1 MEGSIVSIDWTL
13 AVQAVNFLVFMVL
26 INKFL
31 FKPLLELME
40 EREREVG
47 AVYSE
52 VEALKEKANSLFSQ
66 VEELLARAKEEAKA
80 KIDEAVREARE
91 EREKILSEAQE
102 EALKKVE
109 KAKEEIWKSFE
120 EEKAK
125 LEKEAER
132 IAEEIVKK
140 ILGKVA

>member
-1 MEGSIVSIDWTL
+1 MAGSIVSIDWTL
-13 AVQAVNFLVFMVL
+13 AVQTVNFLIFMVL

-40 EREREVG
+40 ERERELG
-47 AVYSE
+47 TVYSE
-52 VEALKEKANSLFSQ
+52 VEALKEKANSLLAQ
-66 VEELLARAKEEAKA
+66 VEELLSRAKEEAKA

-91 EREKILSEAQE
+91 EREKIIAEAQE
-102 EALKKVE
+102 LAARKVE
-109 KAKEEIWKSFE
+109 RAKEEIWKSFE

-125 LEKEAER
+125 LEKEAEK

-140 ILGKVA
+140 ILGKAA